1 VSDVVT
7 LVSLRYS
14 PWSERA
20 RWVLDHHRIS
30 YRTLQHDP
38 FLNELRLRHLAGWPR
53 GRVTVPL
60 LLAGER
66 RYRTS
71 WDIACYAD
79 SVGSGERLIPD
90 ELTSAIAEIDSL
102 AERAM
107 NLGRSLL
114 VDALLADPSALD
126 ASWPSWVPA
135 PVASGLRPLARFGTR
150 WFARKYALDF
160 GSLAADREGVR
171 VVLDELRRRSA
182 GRQFLLDRFSYADII
197 VATCLQLVTPVSDR
211 HWRLEPAQ
219 RRVWTRPDLA
229 GDYPD
234 LLQWRDSIYE
244 SCRRPAASPSAG
256 PI

>member
-1 VSDVVT
+1 MSEVVT

-30 YRTLQHDP
+30 YRLLQHDP
-38 FLNELRLRHLAGWPR
+38 FLNELKLRHLAGWPR

-60 LLAGER
+60 LLAGGR

-71 WDIACYAD
+71 WELACYAD
-79 SVGSGERLIPD
+79 SLGRGARLIPD
-90 ELTSAIAEIDSL
+90 ELTSAIVEIDSL

-114 VDALLADPSALD
+114 VDALLADRNALD
-126 ASWPSWVPA
+126 ASWPSWVPM
-135 PVASGLRPLARFGTR
+135 PVASRLRPLARFGTR

-160 GSLAADREGVR
+160 GSLEADLQGVR
-171 VVLDELRRRSA
+171 AVLDELRRRTA
-182 GRQFLLDRFSYADII
+182 GRQFLFDRFSYADVI
-197 VATCLQLVTPVSDR
+197 VATCLQLVTPVSDQ

-219 RRVWTRPDLA
+219 RRVWIRPELA
-229 GDYPD
+229 REYPD
-234 LLQWRDSIYE
+234 LLVWRDAIYDAQ
-244 SCRRPAASPSAG
+244 RRLAAG
-256 PI
+256 